1 MNPENTYNDNR
12 PLVIGGG
19 YNTMPTKTIL
29 TGQGVLAPG
38 TVLGVIT
45 VGQKLQVC
53 GIGNGNGSETA
64 RYVLTKEVDTT
75 GGDVTLQEV
84 LKSGTVNGEK
94 LIFAGV
100 ETLASVVAAT
110 GLTHDE
116 NLKANGIV
124 AVEGHDLELY
134 DNT

>member
-1 MNPENTYNDNR
+1 MANPEHLLGDAR

-19 YNTMPTKTIL
+19 YRAIGKTIS
-29 TGQGVLAPG
+29 TGQGVLDPG
-38 TVLGVIT
+38 TVLGVVT
-45 VGQKLQVC
+45 ATQELLVC
-53 GIGNGNGSETA
+53 GIGNGDGSEVA
-64 RYVLTKEVDTT
+64 RYILTKEVDTT
-75 GGDVTLQEV
+75 AGAVTDQEV
-84 LKSGTVNGEK
+84 LKAGVVNGEK

-116 NLKANGIV
+116 NLKANGII
-124 AVEGHDLELY
+124 AVEGDDLELY